1 MAREKECRSAL
12 VAARPVIFESWRAS
26 TPSGPKKVDS
36 PPLLDE
42 DRNVTPEVAS
52 MTDNDCADAG
62 LKAQDTAL
70 ELYQL
75 AALMLGDEGDALNLV
90 EQTVSQAEIDPCEP
104 EEAAVDLARH
114 QLIAAAVEK
123 LKLTD
128 PQAFAAP
135 LSSDAASNVCIEDD
149 DLSAAGI
156 TSAELAQMV
165 SGTGRDELRCWLEKL
180 PLAQRAIF
188 VQRAVLGW
196 DNGATAATL
205 KQGAGSGSGW
215 QPQQVSDLFRQALC
229 SLANSL
235 VHSAAAHKIP
245 A

>member
-1 MAREKECRSAL
+1 
-12 VAARPVIFESWRAS
+12 
-26 TPSGPKKVDS
+26 
-36 PPLLDE
+36 
-42 DRNVTPEVAS
+42 
-52 MTDNDCADAG
+52 MTDNDCTGAG
-62 LKAQDTAL
+62 LKAQDTAV

-75 AALMLGDEGDALNLV
+75 AALMLGNEGDALNLV
-90 EQTVSQAEIDPCEP
+90 EQTVSQVEIDPCEQ
-104 EEAAVDLARH
+104 EDGAVDLARH

-123 LKLTD
+123 MKMAD
-128 PQAFAAP
+128 PQAFIAP
-135 LSSDAASNVCIEDD
+135 PSSGEANITCIEDD

-156 TSAELAQMV
+156 TSAELAQLV
-165 SGTGRDELRCWLEKL
+165 NGTVREELRVWLEQL

-205 KQGAGSGSGW
+205 KQGSEPGSGW
-215 QPQQVSDLFRQALC
+215 QPQQVGDVFRQALC

-235 VHSAAAHKIP
+235 VHSAAAHKMT